1 MPGLSIDSH
10 GVDAVAA
17 VASFLDNLLSHAESV
32 KQTAS
37 LEPSLGKADFE
48 NLQGQLTRILGPP
61 SKPSE
66 EGADTKKTQHFAII
80 ETAVRN
86 TFKLLIVSP
95 PPASVNS
102 SRTEN

>member
-10 GVDAVAA
+10 GIDAVAA

-37 LEPSLGKADFE
+37 LEPPLGNADFE
-48 NLQGQLTRILGPP
+48 DLQGQLTRILGPLSNP
-61 SKPSE
+61 GE
-66 EGADTKKTQHFAII
+66 DGADTKKTQHFAII
-80 ETAVRN
+80 ETAVRD

-95 PPASVNS
+95 PPASINS
-102 SRTEN
+102 TRSGS